1 MSTPETKAVS
11 MRADRLKELLF
22 MTLLLSSDEVRAFS
36 MQTKQQVKDDRRD
49 LLDKDFVSLS
59 EMGCLLPAVPRILLT
74 PEGLEHFD
82 APPEQSSWHLPDG
95 LGNRLL
101 YHLPKVEAVNDIVR
115 RYLTDDW
122 PLWDILH
129 FERRS
134 MFAVAEHY
142 RPMEDAY
149 ACVVFCWASLMDRE
163 RDLYHRIESLRED
176 VQAQALPP
184 GEPFSPSQVCIVAA
198 DEWSASRA
206 LMLGNSLL
214 SDWVSPTNI
223 TAWYYCRGGWRFSDA
238 SSVRTGRPPTRL
250 PPLFPTTGP
259 LLNATSV
266 AQIGPRR
273 FDRIVSDSLWSGRA
287 GHHLY
292 RLLTLVGQYPVA
304 SLDHYKGFLGESE
317 TSTRSRKR
325 LNYLKDKGLVEVVVE
340 EGRASDGTLLKK
352 GPRRWSDKV
361 PMAISERGQG
371 KPRYALTTAGRV
383 LFCCAYGGAPSRLWT
398 RTKQGSV
405 KSGRWN
411 IQHEDC
417 GYDFL
422 VQCYAMECSIAPG
435 WEATITMA
443 DGNRIEPDGT
453 VLVSTPKWG
462 RTWCLLEVELSRR
475 YLKEIQKRF
484 EKYWSPHRQDE
495 HPLLVVAYDEKAER
509 NFHVAGAAHGLRM
522 LTTTMKRLAEGGVF
536 GPGVWSF
543 YGDPVTLRA

>member
-95 LGNRLL
+95 MGNRLL

-176 VQAQALPP
+176 VQATSAAPGRAFFLPVRCASWP
-184 GEPFSPSQVCIVAA
+184 PTSGAPAARSCWATPSCP
-198 DEWSASRA
+198 
-206 LMLGNSLL
+206 
-214 SDWVSPTNI
+214 DWVSPTNI

-273 FDRIVSDSLWSGRA
+273 FDRIVSGSLWSGRA

-361 PMAISERGQG
+361 PMASLGARARQAPLCPDDGRQGAFLLRLRRCSEQTVDPNQTRQCEV
-371 KPRYALTTAGRV
+371 RALEP
-383 LFCCAYGGAPSRLWT
+383 FST
-398 RTKQGSV
+398 RT
-405 KSGRWN
+405 
-411 IQHEDC
+411 
-417 GYDFL
+417 
-422 VQCYAMECSIAPG
+422 A
-435 WEATITMA
+435 ATI
-443 DGNRIEPDGT
+443 
-453 VLVSTPKWG
+453 
-462 RTWCLLEVELSRR
+462 
-475 YLKEIQKRF
+475 F
-484 EKYWSPHRQDE
+484 WSSAMR
-495 HPLLVVAYDEKAER
+495 
-509 NFHVAGAAHGLRM
+509 
-522 LTTTMKRLAEGGVF
+522 
-536 GPGVWSF
+536 WSV
-543 YGDPVTLRA
+543 P